1 MVVVPRLR
9 YEKLIQIY
17 SLNMAE
23 ISAKEIKGKI
33 STADAQSI
41 ATHLNYIEQQKKQY
55 REDYS
60 DIVKDVSIDLKDLGS
75 FFKALARKVGF
86 EGEWDRYHQKN
97 ENEAIALKG
106 KIEAIMRSY

>member
-33 STADAQSI
+33 STADA
-41 ATHLNYIEQQKKQY
+41 
-55 REDYS
+55 
-60 DIVKDVSIDLKDLGS
+60 
-75 FFKALARKVGF
+75 
-86 EGEWDRYHQKN
+86 
-97 ENEAIALKG
+97 
-106 KIEAIMRSY
+106 